1 MSTAM
6 MSLFIGSTSLHC
18 PKRLEEGKMSSGT
31 GVREGCELPFG
42 TTGKA
47 STPTSLT
54 EQEQQMNKVDKLTRQ
69 LQMMT
74 NERNE
79 LSIILANF
87 TNNDL
92 NNRLNFEL
100 EMLNMEHKKVMVD
113 LEKFPNEIIE
123 ALNKCKELT
132 EETVSYSILHSQLLS
147 EWTHLKEKV
156 SILREENRKLRGEQI
171 SLQESCEE
179 LRRLCGETHEK
190 IYDLWAKEKQ
200 KQERLE
206 DRLQYLLKQRDL
218 VSKHK
223 VLAEKLQHY
232 FTVSQMS
239 PKPNRE
245 SVRWKTVCP
254 PASSFSF
261 RMAPLE
267 HHLRKLHSSINTS
280 STKDIL

>member
-1 MSTAM
+1 MLQLS
-6 MSLFIGSTSLHC
+6 C
-18 PKRLEEGKMSSGT
+18 QVP
-31 GVREGCELPFG
+31 LPG

-113 LEKFPNEIIE
+113 LEKFPNEIRE

-179 LRRLCGETHEK
+179 LRRLCGEAHEK
-190 IYDLWAKEKQ
+190 IYDLWAKE

-239 PKPNRE
+239 
-245 SVRWKTVCP
+245 T
-254 PASSFSF
+254 
-261 RMAPLE
+261 
-267 HHLRKLHSSINTS
+267 T
-280 STKDIL
+280 

>member
-1 MSTAM
+1 MLARLSRLLGRRKAEHNETRERRKEAGLH
-6 MSLFIGSTSLHC
+6 SQCHTSRNKWFWG
-18 PKRLEEGKMSSGT
+18 KR
-31 GVREGCELPFG
+31 R
-42 TTGKA
+42 TTRKA

-54 EQEQQMNKVDKLTRQ
+54 EQEQQMNKVDRLTCQ

-113 LEKFPNEIIE
+113 LEKFPNEISE

-132 EETVSYSILHSQLLS
+132 EETVSCSILHSQLLS
-147 EWTHLKEKV
+147 ERTHLKEKV
-156 SILREENRKLRGEQI
+156 SILREKNRKLRGEQI

-179 LRRLCGETHEK
+179 MRRLCGEAHEK

-206 DRLQYLLKQRDL
+206 ERLQYLLKQRDL
-218 VSKHK
+218 VTKHK

-239 PKPNRE
+239 
-245 SVRWKTVCP
+245 T
-254 PASSFSF
+254 
-261 RMAPLE
+261 
-267 HHLRKLHSSINTS
+267 T
-280 STKDIL
+280 

>member
-1 MSTAM
+1 MLARLSRLLGRRKGEHNETRERQKEAGLH
-6 MSLFIGSTSLHC
+6 SQCHTSRN
-18 PKRLEEGKMSSGT
+18 KWFRGKH
-31 GVREGCELPFG
+31 R

-47 STPTSLT
+47 STPTFLT
-54 EQEQQMNKVDKLTRQ
+54 EQEQQMNKVDKLTLQ

-79 LSIILANF
+79 LSIMLANF

-113 LEKFPNEIIE
+113 LEKFPKEISE

-132 EETVSYSILHSQLLS
+132 EETLSCSILHSQLLS

-179 LRRLCGETHEK
+179 LRRLCGEAHEK

-200 KQERLE
+200 
-206 DRLQYLLKQRDL
+206 LLFALGNQ
-218 VSKHK
+218 
-223 VLAEKLQHY
+223 
-232 FTVSQMS
+232 
-239 PKPNRE
+239 P
-245 SVRWKTVCP
+245 
-254 PASSFSF
+254 SS
-261 RMAPLE
+261 
-267 HHLRKLHSSINTS
+267 SSCV
-280 STKDIL
+280 

>member
-1 MSTAM
+1 MSPNLRTAVLLFGSSLGSM
-6 MSLFIGSTSLHC
+6 HSLFLR
-18 PKRLEEGKMSSGT
+18 PLLGT
-31 GVREGCELPFG
+31 QHDLSWPCAIQPYKFTYVHLYTG

-54 EQEQQMNKVDKLTRQ
+54 EQEQQMNKVDRLTRQ

-79 LSIILANF
+79 LSIMLANF

-113 LEKFPNEIIE
+113 LEKFPNEISE

-132 EETVSYSILHSQLLS
+132 EETVSCSILHSQLLS

-179 LRRLCGETHEK
+179 MRRLCGEAHEK

-206 DRLQYLLKQRDL
+206 ERLQYLLKQRDL
-218 VSKHK
+218 VTKHK

-239 PKPNRE
+239 
-245 SVRWKTVCP
+245 T
-254 PASSFSF
+254 
-261 RMAPLE
+261 
-267 HHLRKLHSSINTS
+267 T
-280 STKDIL
+280 

>member
-1 MSTAM
+1 
-6 MSLFIGSTSLHC
+6 
-18 PKRLEEGKMSSGT
+18 
-31 GVREGCELPFG
+31 
-42 TTGKA
+42 
-47 STPTSLT
+47 
-54 EQEQQMNKVDKLTRQ
+54 MNKVDRLTRQ

-79 LSIILANF
+79 LSIMLANF

-113 LEKFPNEIIE
+113 LEKFPNEISE

-132 EETVSYSILHSQLLS
+132 EETVSCSILHSQLLS

-179 LRRLCGETHEK
+179 MRRLCGEAHEK

-200 KQERLE
+200 TEAGKIGGETAIPAEAERSGHQAQGLG
-206 DRLQYLLKQRDL
+206 RKAAALLHCLPD
-218 VSKHK
+218 
-223 VLAEKLQHY
+223 E
-232 FTVSQMS
+232 

-267 HHLRKLHSSINTS
+267 HHLRELHSSINTS

>member
-1 MSTAM
+1 MLARLSRLLGRRKAEHNETRERRKEAGLH
-6 MSLFIGSTSLHC
+6 SQCHTSRN
-18 PKRLEEGKMSSGT
+18 KWFWGKY
-31 GVREGCELPFG
+31 R

-54 EQEQQMNKVDKLTRQ
+54 EQEQQMNKVDRLTRQ

-113 LEKFPNEIIE
+113 LEKFPSEISE

-132 EETVSYSILHSQLLS
+132 EETVSCSILHSQLLS
-147 EWTHLKEKV
+147 ERTHLKEKV
-156 SILREENRKLRGEQI
+156 SILREKNRKLRGEQI

-179 LRRLCGETHEK
+179 MRRLCGEAHEK

-206 DRLQYLLKQRDL
+206 ERLQYLLKQRDL
-218 VSKHK
+218 VTKHK

-239 PKPNRE
+239 PNLTGR
-245 SVRWKTVCP
+245 VLDGRQC
-254 PASSFSF
+254 ALL
-261 RMAPLE
+261 PL
-267 HHLRKLHSSINTS
+267 HFPSGWHL
-280 STKDIL
+280 

>member
-1 MSTAM
+1 MFTSCSGKGLNLKFPTEVIHLMSTAM
-6 MSLFIGSTSLHC
+6 MSLFIGSTSMHC

-54 EQEQQMNKVDKLTRQ
+54 EQEQQMNKVDRLTRQ

-92 NNRLNFEL
+92 NN
-100 EMLNMEHKKVMVD
+100 
-113 LEKFPNEIIE
+113 
-123 ALNKCKELT
+123 
-132 EETVSYSILHSQLLS
+132 SILHSQLLS
-147 EWTHLKEKV
+147 ERTHLKEKV
-156 SILREENRKLRGEQI
+156 SILREKNRKLRGEQI

-179 LRRLCGETHEK
+179 MRRLCGEAHEK

-206 DRLQYLLKQRDL
+206 ERLQYLLKQRDL
-218 VSKHK
+218 VTKHK

-239 PKPNRE
+239 PNLTGR
-245 SVRWKTVCP
+245 VLDGRQC
-254 PASSFSF
+254 ALL
-261 RMAPLE
+261 PL
-267 HHLRKLHSSINTS
+267 HFPSGWHL
-280 STKDIL
+280 